1 MTSETAGR
9 PAAQSRFDPAS
20 LDALNFLLAD
30 VRGALGP
37 YLNVFLV
44 TEQHWSQGAVGLVTA
59 IGGWIGLA
67 VQTPVGALIDA
78 SRAKRALIVGALL
91 ILAAGAV
98 TIYIAPAF
106 WPVMIAN
113 SLMAVVGDIFGP
125 AVAALTLGLYRRT
138 ELARRMG
145 RNSAWDHAGNVA
157 IAAAAGLVGWAFSQR
172 AVFLLVPVFAVL
184 AAAATWSIPAGA
196 IDHERAR
203 GADRRECVN
212 DGGRH
217 PSGLSIVLTC
227 RPLLIYA
234 GCALLFH
241 FANAPLLP
249 LVGQKLALAHKEL
262 ATAMMSACIIAAQ
275 AIMLPIALVV
285 GHTADRWGR
294 KPILLAGFAILPI
307 RAVLYTFSDNSA
319 WLIGV
324 QLLDG
329 VGAGIFGAITPLVLA
344 DLMRGTGRYNIA
356 QGAVATL
363 QGIGASTSG
372 LVAGI
377 IVDKFGYT
385 PAFVEAATVAL
396 IALLML
402 ALLMPETSAGST
414 PRTSATHHDKVAD
427 GVAPVFVPRRI
438 GR

>member
-1 MTSETAGR
+1 MVSETAGR
-9 PAAQSRFDPAS
+9 PIAPSRFYPAS

-44 TEQHWSQGAVGLVTA
+44 TQQHWSQGAVGLVTA
-59 IGGWIGLA
+59 IAGWIGLA

-78 SRAKRALIVGALL
+78 TRAKRALIVGALA
-91 ILAAGAV
+91 ILATGAV
-98 TIYIAPAF
+98 TIYITPAF

-113 SLMAVVGDIFGP
+113 SLMALVGDIFGP
-125 AVAALTLGLYRRT
+125 AVAALTLGLYRRA

-157 IAAAAGLVGWAFSQR
+157 IAATAGLVGWTFSQR

-184 AAAATWSIPAGA
+184 AVAAIWSIPAGA

-203 GADRRECVN
+203 GAVEREGVN
-212 DGGRH
+212 DGGAH
-217 PSGLSIVLTC
+217 PSGWSILLTC
-227 RPLLIYA
+227 RPLLVYA
-234 GCALLFH
+234 ACALLFH

-285 GHTADRWGR
+285 GHTADRCGR

-307 RAVLYTFSDNSA
+307 RAVLYTFSNNSA

-329 VGAGIFGAITPLVLA
+329 LGAGIFGAITPLVLA
-344 DLMRGTGRYNIA
+344 DLMRGTGRYNVA
-356 QGAVATL
+356 QGALATM

-372 LVAGI
+372 LVTGL
-377 IVDKFGYT
+377 IVDNFGYS
-385 PAFVEAATVAL
+385 PAFIEAAAVASA
-396 IALLML
+396 ALLTL
-402 ALLMPETSAGST
+402 ALLMPET
-414 PRTSATHHDKVAD
+414 
-427 GVAPVFVPRRI
+427 RR
-438 GR
+438 

>member
-1 MTSETAGR
+1 MVSETAGR
-9 PAAQSRFDPAS
+9 PAAAQSLFHPRS

-44 TEQHWSQGAVGLVTA
+44 TQQHWSQGAIGLVTA
-59 IGGWIGLA
+59 IGGWTGLA
-67 VQTPVGALIDA
+67 VQTPAGALIDA
-78 SRAKRALIVGALL
+78 TRAKRVLIAGALA

-125 AVAALTLGLYRRT
+125 AVAALTLGLNRRA

-157 IAAAAGLVGWAFSQR
+157 IAATAGLVGWAFSQR

-184 AAAATWSIPAGA
+184 AAAATWSIPARA
-196 IDHERAR
+196 IDHDRAR
-203 GADRRECVN
+203 GADEGEGAN
-212 DGGRH
+212 DGGGR
-217 PSGLSIVLTC
+217 PSGLMVLLTC
-227 RPLLIYA
+227 RPLLVYA

-249 LVGQKLALAHKEL
+249 LVGQKLALAHKVL

-307 RAVLYTFSDNSA
+307 RAVLYTLSNNSA

-344 DLMRGTGRYNIA
+344 DLMRGTGRYNVA
-356 QGAVATL
+356 QGALATM

-372 LVAGI
+372 LVTGL
-377 IVDKFGYT
+377 IVDNFGYS
-385 PAFVEAATVAL
+385 PALIEAAAVASA
-396 IALLML
+396 ALLTL
-402 ALLMPETSAGST
+402 AMLMPET
-414 PRTSATHHDKVAD
+414 
-427 GVAPVFVPRRI
+427 RR
-438 GR
+438 